1 MYKCNK
7 CGVPAACS
15 HKSQWWC
22 AECWLKF
29 FGEIH
34 ANAVSVN
41 LNANEMKTTQKK
53 RWTTQQKE
61 IMGHKRK
68 LANGMKVSLSTAP
81 WEKDEGKDDRTRGAT
96 KDPGSCNKERD

>member
-41 LNANEMKTTQKK
+41 LNADEINSEKKMDDTTE
-53 RWTTQQKE
+53 RN
-61 IMGHKRK
+61 H
-68 LANGMKVSLSTAP
+68 
-81 WEKDEGKDDRTRGAT
+81 GAQT
-96 KDPGSCNKERD
+96 